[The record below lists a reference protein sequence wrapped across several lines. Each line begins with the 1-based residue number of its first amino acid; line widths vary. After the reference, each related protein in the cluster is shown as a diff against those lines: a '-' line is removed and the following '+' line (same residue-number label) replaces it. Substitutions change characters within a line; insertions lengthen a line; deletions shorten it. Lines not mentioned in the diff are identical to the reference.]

1 MQLVDWDHLRFVIE
15 VGRHGSAT
23 AAARQL
29 RVDKATVGRRLQAAE
44 RALGV
49 RLFER
54 RADGFVPTESG
65 RIVIDAARSIT
76 ATLDGLDALLRNATP
91 RSTIR
96 LTAPPWFIARIVM
109 PELTELRRLH
119 PYIDLVC
126 NPSSRATNPA
136 RRDAEIMLQTA
147 APDSRRL
154 HARSAGKLAFALY
167 ASHGYVRAYG
177 APADRHEVMR
187 RPLLG
192 YETSLANVAE
202 YEWLDASS
210 PGKRVVLRVL
220 DTRTLAEGVRV
231 GLGIGVLPCFI
242 GDDLPG
248 LVRLACAP
256 VAIEKVWIV
265 APGEQRA
272 VPGVREV
279 VDVVIEAMRRHAL
292 ALQGEAS

>member
-15 VGRHGSAT
+15 VGRSGSAT
-23 AAARQL
+23 AAAREL
-29 RVDKATVGRRLQAAE
+29 RVDKATVGRRLAAAE

-96 LTAPPWFIARIVM
+96 LTAPPWFVARVVM
-109 PELTELRRLH
+109 PELPELRRLH

-126 NPSSRATNPA
+126 NPSSRAANPI
-136 RRDAEIMLQTA
+136 RRDAEIVLQTT
-147 APDSRRL
+147 APESRRL
-154 HARSAGKLAFALY
+154 HGRSAGKLAFGLY

-177 APADRHEVMR
+177 APADRDEVMR

-192 YETSLANVAE
+192 YEASLANVAE
-202 YEWLDASS
+202 FAWLDATA
-210 PGKRVVLRVL
+210 PGKRVVLRVI
-220 DTRTLAEGVRV
+220 DTRTLAEGVRA
-231 GLGIGVLPCFI
+231 GLGIAVLPCFI

-248 LVRLACAP
+248 LVRLTCAP
-256 VAIEKVWIV
+256 VATEKLWIV
-265 APGEQRA
+265 APTEQRA
-272 VPGVREV
+272 LPGVREV
-279 VDVVIEAMRRHAL
+279 VELVVEGVRRHAP